1 MDVNNLEFIS
11 CSNSSY
17 MTGKNTI
24 NWVISVVLCSFI
36 FACKQ
41 DPMQDFEESR
51 RKMNKIENLSF
62 SQTAYY
68 PNPVGSV
75 DTLQVSKDISRNP
88 QSIIGYDFLIKGG
101 SKDVLYEQ
109 GELKMVNHQK
119 REVTI
124 FPSDTSIERDH
135 NILNNRFIQY
145 SPLTLMNLE
154 DWYYSGDTSLN
165 ESNYAMYKRVDLDTV
180 INENSVYTVFRIYLH
195 SESKLPERFERN
207 NYYKGELSQRVVYE
221 YEQYRFGSSNSK
233 SQYSIPPNFVSV
245 PYGIST
251 QDLVMLKKGEK
262 APDFEGFDLKNEWVE
277 TGDFADQQV
286 LVMFSAINCSYCKL
300 AMEFLTE
307 ENNQLSE
314 GLNLISFY
322 PEDTKDQV
330 SRYMTNF
337 NPSFSVIAN
346 AGRVG
351 QAYGVKGFPTF
362 YLINQQGEIE
372 EVVQGFNQDFL
383 NKFLSKNGS

>member
-1 MDVNNLEFIS
+1 
-11 CSNSSY
+11 

-24 NWVISVVLCSFI
+24 NWVISVVLCSFFI
-36 FACKQ
+36 ACKQ

-51 RKMNKIENLSF
+51 RKMNEIENLSF
-62 SQTAYY
+62 SQTVYY
-68 PNPVGSV
+68 PNPMGLV
-75 DTLQVSKDISRNP
+75 DTLKVSKDISRNP

-101 SKDVLYEQ
+101 GRDVLYEH
-109 GELKMVNHQK
+109 GEFKMVNHQK

-124 FPSDTSIERDH
+124 FPSDKTSERDL

-145 SPLTLMNLE
+145 SPLTLVNLE

-165 ESNYAMYKRVDLDTV
+165 ESNYTMYKRVDLDTV
-180 INENSVYTVFRIYLH
+180 INENSVYTVFRIYIH

-221 YEQYRFGSSNSK
+221 YDQYRFGTSNSK
-233 SQYSIPPNFVSV
+233 SQYSIPSNFISV
-245 PYGIST
+245 PYGRST
-251 QDLVMLKKGEK
+251 QDLMMLKKGEK

-286 LVMFSAINCSYCKL
+286 LVMFSAINCGYCKL

-307 ENNQLSE
+307 ENIQFSE
-314 GLNLISFY
+314 QMNLISFY

-330 SRYMTNF
+330 SRYMNNF
-337 NPSFSVIAN
+337 NPSFPLIAN
-346 AGRVG
+346 AGEVG
-351 QAYGVKGFPTF
+351 QAFGVNGYPTF
-362 YLINQQGEIE
+362 YLINRKGEIE
-372 EVVQGFNQDFL
+372 EVVQGFDQDFL
-383 NKFLSKNGS
+383 NKFLIRKGS

>member
-1 MDVNNLEFIS
+1 
-11 CSNSSY
+11 

-24 NWVISVVLCSFI
+24 NWVISVLLCSFFI
-36 FACKQ
+36 ACKQ
-41 DPMQDFEESR
+41 EPMQDFEESR
-51 RKMNKIENLSF
+51 EKMNEIENMSF

-68 PNPVGSV
+68 PNPMGMV
-75 DTLQVSKDISRNP
+75 DTLSINMDINRNP
-88 QSIIGYDFLIKGG
+88 QSILGYDFLIKGEG
-101 SKDVLYEQ
+101 EDMIYEN
-109 GELKMVNHQK
+109 GEFKLVNHPK

-124 FPSDTSIERDH
+124 FPSDKSIERDH

-154 DWYYSGDTSLN
+154 DWYYSGDTILQ
-165 ESNYAMYKRVDLDTV
+165 ESNYAMYARVDLDTV
-180 INENSVYTVFRIYLH
+180 INENSVYTVFRIYIH
-195 SESKLPERFERN
+195 GESKLPERFERN

-221 YEQYRFGSSNSK
+221 YDQYRFGSSNSK
-233 SQYSIPPNFVSV
+233 SQYSIPSNFVSV

-322 PEDTKDQV
+322 PEDSKGQV
-330 SRYMTNF
+330 SRYMNYF

-346 AGRVG
+346 AGQVG
-351 QAYGVKGFPTF
+351 QNFGVNVYPTF
-362 YLINQQGEIE
+362 YLINPQGKIE
-372 EVVQGFNQDFL
+372 EVVQGFNRDFL
-383 NKFLSKNGS
+383 NKFLIKKGS